1 MQNAECGMQKAQG
14 NGKGGMQITELAK
27 EILGS
32 EAMRN
37 GQWAKRE

>member
-1 MQNAECGMQKAQG
+1 MRNAERTRQKAQG
-14 NGKGGMQITELAK
+14 DGKGGMQITELAK